1 MRLGQA
7 GGVADADV
15 RPGSAAGD
23 PAGEGRPA
31 HVLAPAKLTLSLR
44 VTGPRAD
51 GLHELSAE
59 MVTLDLADGL
69 ELDPRGDGLTL
80 EWDLPGS
87 APSPRPPRSPLG
99 DGRPALV
106 STGEDNLVRRAL
118 RAVDRTA
125 RVRVVKRIPV
135 GGGLGGGSADAAA
148 VLRWAGCR
156 DLAIALT
163 LGSDVPFCVLGGR
176 AMVRGVGERVDPAP
190 FESRSFVLLLPPFG
204 VPTGPVYREWDSSA
218 GGRGGTR
225 TTSEDPGGN
234 DLIEPALRVE
244 PRLLLWRDVLRDLSG
259 REPRLAG
266 SGATWF
272 VEGTRRELGID
283 DRDWVEE
290 ANGRAR
296 LVEAKTVPAGWA
308 PQRVGPRS

>member
-1 MRLGQA
+1 MRLGEA
-7 GGVADADV
+7 GGVAGGDV
-15 RPGSAAGD
+15 RPDFDAGD
-23 PAGEGRPA
+23 PGGEGWPA
-31 HVLAPAKLTLSLR
+31 HVLAPAKLTLSLCVAGR
-44 VTGPRAD
+44 RID

-87 APSPRPPRSPLG
+87 ALPPLG
-99 DGRPALV
+99 GWGPALAP
-106 STGEDNLVRRAL
+106 TGDDNLVRRAL
-118 RAVDRTA
+118 RAVGRTA

-156 DLAIALT
+156 DLSIALA

-176 AMVRGVGERVDPAP
+176 AMVRGVGERVDPIP
-190 FESRSFVLLLPPFG
+190 FEPRSFVLLVPPFG
-204 VPTGPVYREWDSSA
+204 VPTGPVYREWDSSD
-218 GGRGGTR
+218 GSRGGNS
-225 TTSEDPGGN
+225 TSGDPGRN
-234 DLIEPALRVE
+234 DLTEPALRIE
-244 PRLLLWRDVLRDLSG
+244 PRLSLWRDVLRDLSG

-272 VEGTRRELGID
+272 VEGTRRGLGID
-283 DRDWVEE
+283 DRDLVEE
-290 ANGRAR
+290 VDGRAR
-296 LVEAKTVPAGWA
+296 LLEVKTVPAGWA